1 MSFITSGVKIFDD
14 PRIYR
19 VASAGASRRPS
30 NFFLLTA
37 SGSIR
42 AVEAAFDAP
51 ADLAGNL
58 AEDTARDPDFD
69 ILRAI
74 FI

>member
-14 PRIYR
+14 PSIYR
-19 VASAGASRRPS
+19 VASAGDSRRPS
-30 NFFLLTA
+30 DFFLA
-37 SGSIR
+37 SGPVR
-42 AVEAAFDAP
+42 AVEAAFGAS
-51 ADLAGNL
+51 ADLGRNL
-58 AEDTARDPDFD
+58 AEDAAREPDFD